1 MSALD
6 TVIRKLEGE
15 LNERKTAY
23 EAILSHA
30 EQEGREPNDSESST
44 MAELTVRMQ
53 EINRQLEGY
62 DATDKVIGDF
72 SSRARDLDVSIA
84 TRRAHENGEVQYRSA
99 GAYLLDAYQASM
111 GDQGAR
117 ARLELFLRAA
127 AHQKTPDNLGVVPD
141 PIVGDVV
148 NFIDSARPLVTA
160 IGTKDMPGATFYRPI
175 VTQNPS
181 VAVQGSAGAA
191 ADEKAELVSQKMLIT
206 RLTATAVTYGGY
218 VNVSRQNI
226 DFSSPQ
232 IMDIVIEGLAAQY
245 AIATEASVGTKLDA
259 STGTPVG
266 YGASPTAATITAAV
280 WAVAATVYTA
290 VKGQGN
296 LILALAPDRL
306 AVFGPLFPPIAPANA
321 QSQGLFAGNFVQGN
335 VGAVSGL
342 QVVMSAGL
350 GSTKAFLFSTAAIDL
365 FEQRVGTMS
374 IAEPSVMG
382 VQVGY
387 AGYFS
392 SLILSNN
399 GIIELTAT

>member
-15 LNERKTAY
+15 LNERKSAY
-23 EAILSHA
+23 EAILSHS
-30 EQEGREPNDSESST
+30 EQEGREPNESESAT
-44 MAELTVRMQ
+44 MSELTTRMQ

-72 SSRARDLDVSIA
+72 SNRARELDVSIA
-84 TRRAHENGEVQYRSA
+84 TRRATENGEVKYRSA
-99 GAYLLDAYQASM
+99 GAYLLDAYNSHM
-111 GDQGAR
+111 GDEKAR
-117 ARLELFLRAA
+117 SRLELFFRAA
-127 AHQKTPDNLGVVPD
+127 AHQKTSDNLGVVPD

-160 IGTKDMPGATFYRPI
+160 IGVKDLPSATFYRPI
-175 VTQNPS
+175 VSQNPS

-191 ADEKAELVSQKMLIT
+191 ADEKAELVSQKMTIA

-218 VNVSRQNI
+218 VNVSRQDI
-226 DFSSPQ
+226 DFSDPA

-266 YGASPTAATITAAV
+266 YGASPTAATITTAV

-306 AVFGPLFPPIAPANA
+306 AVFGPLFPPINPQNG

-335 VGAVSGL
+335 VGGVAGI
-342 QVVMSAGL
+342 QVLMSAGL
-350 GSTKAFLFSTAAIDL
+350 ASGKAFLFSTAAIDL
-365 FEQRVGTMS
+365 FEQRVGTLS
-374 IAEPSVMG
+374 VVEPSVLG

-387 AGYFS
+387 AGYFT

-399 GIIELTAT
+399 GIIELTAS

>member
-15 LNERKTAY
+15 LDERKSAY
-23 EAILSHA
+23 EAILSHS
-30 EQEGREPNDSESST
+30 EQEGREPNESESAT
-44 MAELTVRMQ
+44 MTELTVRMKQ
-53 EINRQLEGY
+53 IGDQLKGY
-62 DATDKVIGDF
+62 DETDKVIGDF
-72 SSRARDLDVSIA
+72 AVRARELDTSIA
-84 TRRAHENGEVQYRSA
+84 TRRAAPDGVEYRSA
-99 GAYLLDAYQASM
+99 GAYMLDAYNAHL
-111 GDQGAR
+111 GDEKAR
-117 ARLELFLRAA
+117 SRLELYFRAA
-127 AHQKTPDNLGVVPD
+127 AHQKTSDNLGVVPD

-148 NFIDSARPLVTA
+148 NFIDAARPLVTA
-160 IGTKDMPGATFYRPI
+160 IGVKDLPSATFYRPL
-175 VTQNPS
+175 VTQNPT

-191 ADEKAELVSQKMLIT
+191 ADEKAELVSQKMTIT

-226 DFSSPQ
+226 DFSDPA

-290 VKGQGN
+290 VKGQGQ

-306 AVFGPLFPPIAPANA
+306 AVFGPLFPPINPQNG
-321 QSQGLFAGNFVQGN
+321 QSQGLFAGNFNQGV
-335 VGAVSGL
+335 VGGVAGI
-342 QVVMSAGL
+342 QVLMSAGL
-350 GSTKAFLFSTAAIDL
+350 ASGKAFLFSTSAIDL
-365 FEQRVGTMS
+365 FEQRVGTLS
-374 IAEPSVMG
+374 VVEPSVLG

-387 AGYFS
+387 AGYFT